1 MTVDNLSKCAEF
13 GGKNQNF
20 IHYHK
25 IQGLKNNSEHDP
37 IASFLNIIELEKQRL
52 N

>member
-1 MTVDNLSKCAEF
+1 MVNNLSKCAEF
-13 GGKNQNF
+13 GEKNQNF

-25 IQGLKNNSEHDP
+25 IQGLKNDSEHDP
-37 IASFLNIIELEKQRL
+37 VASIPNIIELEKQKL